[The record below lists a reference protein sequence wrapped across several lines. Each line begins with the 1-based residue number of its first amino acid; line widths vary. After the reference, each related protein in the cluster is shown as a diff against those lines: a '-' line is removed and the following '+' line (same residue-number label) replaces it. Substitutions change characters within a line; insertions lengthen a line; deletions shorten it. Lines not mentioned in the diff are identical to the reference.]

1 MVPLVAWNNDGG
13 GVGGKAPRRAAAART
28 PTADGTLTTT
38 LRAQGKR
45 GSTKASG
52 GGGGEMYTKLSMWA
66 WWARTATV
74 VVVVG
79 GAGAAPGN
87 QGRQFFSGAGNS
99 LGIGALGN
107 TNTIGYN
114 TQGHANTIKLRQ
126 QERQHWIRHG
136 QHPARSASN
145 QWPDSANSGVTTAFY
160 QQASPDYAHD
170 TYVPAWHGTGTAA
183 AHGTDSSPALSALA
197 LLGFL
202 YFLNLIQG
210 VLQDN
215 SGRRRRSV
223 PALGLEGGRMEAH
236 KEEEEGHYITSYL
249 EEEPVRGDD
258 GMDGTEE
265 HEEKIDHKAEP
276 RAFSFLE
283 DFFIRL
289 PQALG
294 MQKRQMID
302 RLGLDKEPMGIASF
316 ISSRVK
322 MISSIMSFLQ
332 DPSPSRI
339 RRDVQDT
346 DYEELVEGKTFSE
359 PFPSPSL
366 ESFVALMTEVLKEY
380 SPFNLW
386 PVGEGRAFSQE
397 SDKMAAEEE
406 SDERRSVRERR
417 HSPTS
422 MNAWYSELGG
432 RNKEA
437 GGGVGSIAAKAISFL
452 GGGDLAQ
459 QAAKQEA
466 GPTLLEL
473 SRGLGGSSPHCLQ
486 RVLCRLTSHASQLS
500 LFPRVA
506 LQMLSSNLVDGSKD
520 AVKAGLRGENCS
532 QTFAESELGSGGAG
546 VPGVVGGWHWRSSGQ
561 TMQGVCGLSR
571 AYRVCADENSA
582 APTWPARH
590 HHRCTHLEQFGS

>member
-1 MVPLVAWNNDGG
+1 
-13 GVGGKAPRRAAAART
+13 
-28 PTADGTLTTT
+28 
-38 LRAQGKR
+38 
-45 GSTKASG
+45 
-52 GGGGEMYTKLSMWA
+52 MWA

-114 TQGHANTIKLRQ
+114 TQGHANTINYASRNGNTGYGTGSIQHAQ
-126 QERQHWIRHG
+126 QATNG
-136 QHPARSASN
+136 QTLQTQVS
-145 QWPDSANSGVTTAFY
+145 PDYYSGTSQQYLPNTAGYYGFY

-249 EEEPVRGDD
+249 EEEPVRGGDR
-258 GMDGTEE
+258 MDGTEE
-265 HEEKIDHKAEP
+265 HEEEKIDHKAEP

-532 QTFAESELGSGGAG
+532 QTFAECDAE
-546 VPGVVGGWHWRSSGQ
+546 
-561 TMQGVCGLSR
+561 TK
-571 AYRVCADENSA
+571 
-582 APTWPARH
+582 
-590 HHRCTHLEQFGS
+590 FGKTQE